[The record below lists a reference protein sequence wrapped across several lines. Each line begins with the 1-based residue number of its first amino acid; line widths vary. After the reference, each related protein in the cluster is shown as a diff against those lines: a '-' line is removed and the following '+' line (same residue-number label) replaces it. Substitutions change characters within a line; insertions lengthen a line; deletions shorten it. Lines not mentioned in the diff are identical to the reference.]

1 MRLTFGKPNKMTKE
15 SKVLTTDLLYLPP
28 LAYFVAINGASEIHV
43 YTNAKLNRQSYA
55 NKAEVLLAN
64 KRETLTV
71 PVHGLRK
78 RLAIKNVKIDYHQKW
93 LNVHLRGIK
102 SAYGK
107 SPFFEYFYD
116 DLEQIYLR
124 KPEFIIDLNLEL
136 LTLCLKF
143 LRWNVSLVVKEEE
156 ERSSQENDLRG
167 LIHPKSLIDKGE
179 FYKPSPYVQIFGA
192 DFVPNLSIVDL
203 LFCEGPAANEVLNL
217 SRK

>member
-1 MRLTFGKPNKMTKE
+1 MTKE

-28 LAYFVAINGASEIHV
+28 LAYFVAVNGAEKIQV
-43 YTNAKLNRQSYA
+43 YADAKLSRHSYV

-64 KRETLTV
+64 KRETLIV

-78 RLAIKNVKIDYHQKW
+78 RHAIKEVKIDYHQKW

-116 DLEQIYLR
+116 DLARIYLR
-124 KPEFIIDLNLEL
+124 KPQFLIDLNLDL
-136 LTLCLKF
+136 LTLCLEF
-143 LRWNVSLVVKEEE
+143 LRWNVSLVVKEKEE
-156 ERSSQENDLRG
+156 DGDQENDLRG
-167 LIHPKSLIDKGE
+167 FFYPKSLISSDMV
-179 FYKPSPYVQIFGA
+179 YKPYPYMQIFGS
-192 DFVPNLSIVDL
+192 DFVSNLSIVDL
-203 LFCEGPAANEVLNL
+203 LFCEGPATNEVLNL

>member
-1 MRLTFGKPNKMTKE
+1 MTKE

-28 LAYFVAINGASEIHV
+28 LAYFVAINGASEIQI
-43 YTNAKLNRQSYA
+43 YADEILSRQSYA

-78 RLAIKNVKIDYHQKW
+78 KPAIKDVKIDYHQKW
-93 LNVHLRGIK
+93 LNVHLRGMK

-124 KPEFIIDLNLEL
+124 KPEYLIDLNLEL

-143 LRWNVSLVVKEEE
+143 LRWDVNLVVKEKEE
-156 ERSSQENDLRG
+156 ERGQVKDLRG
-167 LIHPKSLIDKGE
+167 LIHPKSLIGRDE
-179 FYKPSPYVQIFGA
+179 VYKPYPYVQIFGV
-192 DFVPNLSIVDL
+192 DFVSNLSIVDL
-203 LFCEGPAANEVLNL
+203 LFCEGPAANEVLNF